1 MPFYFAV
8 QPLSDI
14 VSLGINLGGVMYL
27 CYAVVS
33 KYCEGEVEPA
43 RNALG
48 YRACKPCGNEMAK
61 VESKWKESMVI
72 PSNKSTPTYISD
84 VEMLKQL
91 NPKRTT

>member
-1 MPFYFAV
+1 M
-8 QPLSDI
+8 
-14 VSLGINLGGVMYL
+14 
-27 CYAVVS
+27 
-33 KYCEGEVEPA
+33 
-43 RNALG
+43 
-48 YRACKPCGNEMAK
+48 PCGNEMAI